1 MIIGGIHVTYNFDE
15 IIDRRETN
23 AMNVEGYKGYLFGD
37 ADTSDLEDHDELIR
51 MWVAD
56 MDFAT
61 PDVVLDAIKDRLD
74 KKILGYT
81 NIFGTDYYDAFVSW
95 TERRFGYTFPQD
107 HLVFSHGIVAGLIEL
122 VSYICDE
129 DDKAL
134 ILTPSYGP
142 FKMACDKNHI
152 ETVYSPMINHNGY
165 YEIDFEDVR
174 KKVESENIKLC
185 IFANPHN
192 PTGRVW
198 SEYELKQFGQIMADN
213 DVWIISDEIHC
224 DIKRAGQTHIPFAKA
239 VPDYDKIVTAMSQSK
254 AFNIAGLMFSN
265 IIIPNRRLL
274 KTWKLHHFSSENP
287 LSIVATQA
295 AYEKGEDWLAA
306 MNDYLD
312 DNFKYLA
319 NFLEQELPHAEFKI
333 PEATYLAWVDLSYYI
348 KEKEINEP
356 IAKYFIK
363 HAGVIIEGQE
373 QFVHNAEGHIR
384 INIAIPREVMKKG
397 LQKIKDA
404 LI

>member
-198 SEYELKQFGQIMADN
+198 SEDELKQFGQIMADN

>member
-1 MIIGGIHVTYNFDE
+1 MTYNFDE
-15 IIDRRETN
+15 IIDRRSTN

-37 ADTSDLEDHDELIR
+37 ADTSDLEEHDELIR

-61 PDVVLDAIKDRLD
+61 PEVVLDAIRDRLD

-81 NIFGTDYYDAFVSW
+81 NIFGTDYYEAFVSW

-122 VSYICDE
+122 VSYICDN

-142 FKMACDKNHI
+142 FKMACDKNNI
-152 ETVYSPMINHNGY
+152 KTVYSPMINHNGY

-174 KKVESENIKLC
+174 QKVETENIKLC

-198 SEYELKQFGQIMADN
+198 SEDELKQLGQIMVDN

-224 DIKRAGQTHIPFAKA
+224 DIKRDGQTHVPFAKA

-295 AYEKGEDWLAA
+295 AYEKGEDWLAS

-319 NFLEQELPHAEFKI
+319 QFLEQELPHAEFKI

-348 KEKEINEP
+348 KAKHIDEP

-384 INIAIPREVMKKG
+384 INIAVPREIMIKG

-404 LI
+404 LV

>member
-1 MIIGGIHVTYNFDE
+1 MTYNFDE

-81 NIFGTDYYDAFVSW
+81 NLFGTDYYDAFVSW

-142 FKMACDKNHI
+142 FKMACDKNNI
-152 ETVYSPMINHNGY
+152 KTIYSPLINHNGY
-165 YEIDFEDVR
+165 YDIDFDDVR
-174 KKVESENIKLC
+174 QKVESENIKLC

-198 SEYELKQFGQIMADN
+198 SEDELKQFGQIMADN

-384 INIAIPREVMKKG
+384 INIAIPHEVMKKG

-404 LI
+404 LV

>member
-1 MIIGGIHVTYNFDE
+1 MTYNFDE
-15 IIDRRETN
+15 IIDRRSTN

-37 ADTSDLEDHDELIR
+37 ADTSDLEEHDELIR

-61 PDVVLDAIKDRLD
+61 PEVVLDAIRDRLD

-81 NIFGTDYYDAFVSW
+81 NIFGTDYYEAFMSW
-95 TERRFGYTFPQD
+95 TERRFGYTFPQE

-122 VSYICDE
+122 VSYICDD

-134 ILTPSYGP
+134 IFTPSYGP
-142 FKMACDKNHI
+142 FKMACDKNNI
-152 ETVYSPMINHNGY
+152 KTVYSPMINHNGY

-174 KKVESENIKLC
+174 QKVETENIKLC

-198 SEYELKQFGQIMADN
+198 SEDELKQLGQIMVDN

-224 DIKRAGQTHIPFAKA
+224 DIKRDGQTHVPFAKA
-239 VPDYDKIVTAMSQSK
+239 VPDYNKIVTAMSQSK

-265 IIIPNRRLL
+265 LIIPNRRLL

-319 NFLEQELPHAEFKI
+319 QFLEQELPHAEFKI

-348 KEKEINEP
+348 KAKHIDEP

-384 INIAIPREVMKKG
+384 INIAVPREIMIKG

-404 LI
+404 LV

>member
-81 NIFGTDYYDAFVSW
+81 NLFGTDYYDAFVSW

-174 KKVESENIKLC
+174 KKVETENIKLC

-198 SEYELKQFGQIMADN
+198 SEDELKQFGQIMADN

-254 AFNIAGLMFSN
+254 AFNKAGLMFSN

-404 LI
+404 LV

>member
-81 NIFGTDYYDAFVSW
+81 NLFGTDYYDAFVSW

-174 KKVESENIKLC
+174 KKVETENIKLC

-198 SEYELKQFGQIMADN
+198 SEDELKQFGQIMADN

-224 DIKRAGQTHIPFAKA
+224 DIKRTGQTHIPFAKA

-319 NFLEQELPHAEFKI
+319 NFLQQELSHAEFKI

-404 LI
+404 LV

>member
-1 MIIGGIHVTYNFDE
+1 MTYNFDE
-15 IIDRRETN
+15 IIDRRSTN

-37 ADTSDLEDHDELIR
+37 ADTSDLEEHDELIR

-61 PDVVLDAIKDRLD
+61 PEVVLDAIRDRLD

-81 NIFGTDYYDAFVSW
+81 NIFGTDYYEAFMSW
-95 TERRFGYTFPQD
+95 TERRFGYTFPQE

-122 VSYICDE
+122 VSYICDD

-134 ILTPSYGP
+134 IFTPSYGP
-142 FKMACDKNHI
+142 FKMACDKNNI
-152 ETVYSPMINHNGY
+152 KTVYSPMIKHNGY

-174 KKVESENIKLC
+174 QKVETENIKLC

-198 SEYELKQFGQIMADN
+198 SEDELKQLGQIMVDN

-224 DIKRAGQTHIPFAKA
+224 DIKRDGQTHVPFAKA

-265 IIIPNRRLL
+265 LIIPNRRLL

-319 NFLEQELPHAEFKI
+319 QFLEQELPHAEFKI

-348 KEKEINEP
+348 KAKHIDEP

-384 INIAIPREVMKKG
+384 INIAVPREIMIKG

-404 LI
+404 LV

>member
-1 MIIGGIHVTYNFDE
+1 
-15 IIDRRETN
+15 
-23 AMNVEGYKGYLFGD
+23 
-37 ADTSDLEDHDELIR
+37 
-51 MWVAD
+51 
-56 MDFAT
+56 
-61 PDVVLDAIKDRLD
+61 LDAIRDRLD

-81 NIFGTDYYDAFVSW
+81 NIFGTDYYEAFMSW
-95 TERRFGYTFPQD
+95 TERRFGYTFPQE

-122 VSYICDE
+122 VSYICDD

-134 ILTPSYGP
+134 IFTPSYGP
-142 FKMACDKNHI
+142 FKMACDKNNI
-152 ETVYSPMINHNGY
+152 KTVYSPMINHNGY

-174 KKVESENIKLC
+174 QKVETENIKVC

-198 SEYELKQFGQIMADN
+198 SEDELKQLGQIMVDN

-224 DIKRAGQTHIPFAKA
+224 DIKRDGQTHVPFAKA

-265 IIIPNRRLL
+265 LIIPNRRLL

-312 DNFKYLA
+312 DNFNYLA
-319 NFLEQELPHAEFKI
+319 QFLEQELPHSEFKI

-348 KEKEINEP
+348 KAKHIDEP

-384 INIAIPREVMKKG
+384 INIAVPREIMIKG

-404 LI
+404 LV

>member
-81 NIFGTDYYDAFVSW
+81 NLFGTDYYDAFVSW

-152 ETVYSPMINHNGY
+152 ETVYSPLINHNGY

-174 KKVESENIKLC
+174 KKVETENIKLC

-198 SEYELKQFGQIMADN
+198 SEDELKQFGQIMADN

-224 DIKRAGQTHIPFAKA
+224 DIKRDGQTHIPFAKA

>member
-1 MIIGGIHVTYNFDE
+1 MTYNFDE
-15 IIDRRETN
+15 IIDRRSTN

-37 ADTSDLEDHDELIR
+37 ADTSDLEEHDELIR

-61 PDVVLDAIKDRLD
+61 PEVVLDAIRDRLD

-81 NIFGTDYYDAFVSW
+81 NIFGTDYYEAFMSW
-95 TERRFGYTFPQD
+95 TERRFGYTFPQE

-122 VSYICDE
+122 VSYICDD

-134 ILTPSYGP
+134 IFTPSYGP
-142 FKMACDKNHI
+142 FKMACDKNNI
-152 ETVYSPMINHNGY
+152 KTVYSPMINHNGY

-174 KKVESENIKLC
+174 QKVETENIKVC

-198 SEYELKQFGQIMADN
+198 SEDELKQLGQIMVDN

-224 DIKRAGQTHIPFAKA
+224 DIKRDGQTHVPFAKV

-265 IIIPNRRLL
+265 LIIPNRRLL

-319 NFLEQELPHAEFKI
+319 QFLEQELPHAEFKI

-348 KEKEINEP
+348 KAKHIDEP

-384 INIAIPREVMKKG
+384 INIAVPREIMIKG

-404 LI
+404 LV

>member
-1 MIIGGIHVTYNFDE
+1 MTYNFDE
-15 IIDRRETN
+15 IIERRYTN

-37 ADTSDLEDHDELIR
+37 ADVSDIEDNDELIR

-61 PDVVLDAIKDRLD
+61 PEVVLDAIRDRLD

-81 NIFGTDYYDAFVSW
+81 NIFGSEYYEAFVSW
-95 TERRFGYTFPQD
+95 TKRRFGYTFPQEQ
-107 HLVFSHGIVAGLIEL
+107 LVFSHGIVAGIIEL

-142 FKMACDKNHI
+142 FKMACDKNNVSP
-152 ETVYSPMINHNGY
+152 VYSPLINNNGY
-165 YEIDFEDVR
+165 YEINYEDVR
-174 KKVESENIKLC
+174 KKVETENIKLC

-198 SEYELKQFGQIMADN
+198 SEDELKQLGEIMQDN
-213 DVWIISDEIHC
+213 DVWVISDEIHC

-239 VPDYDKIVTAMSQSK
+239 VPDYDKIITTMSQSK

-265 IIIPNRRLL
+265 IIIPNKRLL
-274 KTWKLHHFSSENP
+274 KTWKLRHFGTENP
-287 LSIVATQA
+287 LSIAATQA
-295 AYEKGEDWLAA
+295 AYEKGEDWLEA
-306 MNDYLD
+306 MNHYLD

-319 NFLEQELPHAEFKI
+319 EFLENELPHAKFKI

-348 KEKEINEP
+348 NQKEIDEP

-363 HAGVIIEGQE
+363 HAGVIIEGEE
-373 QFVHNAEGHIR
+373 QFVHNAEGHVR

-397 LQKIKDA
+397 LNKIKEA
-404 LI
+404 LV

>member
-81 NIFGTDYYDAFVSW
+81 NLFGTDYYDAFVSW

-174 KKVESENIKLC
+174 KKVETENIKLC

-198 SEYELKQFGQIMADN
+198 SEDELKQFGQIMADN

-239 VPDYDKIVTAMSQSK
+239 VPNYDKIVTAMSQSK

-319 NFLEQELPHAEFKI
+319 NFLEQEIPHAEFKI

-404 LI
+404 LV

>member
-1 MIIGGIHVTYNFDE
+1 MTYNFDE
-15 IIDRRETN
+15 IIDRRSTN
-23 AMNVEGYKGYLFGD
+23 AMNVEGYKCYLFGD
-37 ADTSDLEDHDELIR
+37 ADTSDLEEHDELIR
-51 MWVAD
+51 MWIAD

-61 PDVVLDAIKDRLD
+61 PEVVLDAIRDRLD

-81 NIFGTDYYDAFVSW
+81 NIFGTDYYEAFVSW

-122 VSYICDE
+122 VSYICDN

-142 FKMACDKNHI
+142 FKMVCDKNNI
-152 ETVYSPMINHNGY
+152 KTVYSPMINHNGY

-174 KKVESENIKLC
+174 QKVETENIKLC

-198 SEYELKQFGQIMADN
+198 SEAELKQLGQIMVDN

-224 DIKRAGQTHIPFAKA
+224 DIKRDGQTHVPFAKA

-319 NFLEQELPHAEFKI
+319 QFLEQELPHAEFKI
-333 PEATYLAWVDLSYYI
+333 PEATYLAWVNLSYYI
-348 KEKEINEP
+348 KAKHIDEP

-384 INIAIPREVMKKG
+384 INIAVPREIMIKG

-404 LI
+404 LV

>member
-1 MIIGGIHVTYNFDE
+1 MILGGIHVTYNFDE
-15 IIDRRETN
+15 IIDRRSTN

-37 ADTSDLEDHDELIR
+37 ADTSDLEEHDELIR

-61 PDVVLDAIKDRLD
+61 PEVVLDAIRDRLD

-81 NIFGTDYYDAFVSW
+81 NIFGTDYYEVFMSW
-95 TERRFGYTFPQD
+95 TERRFGYTFPQE

-122 VSYICDE
+122 VSYICDD

-134 ILTPSYGP
+134 IFTPSYGP
-142 FKMACDKNHI
+142 FKMACDKNNI
-152 ETVYSPMINHNGY
+152 KTVYSPMINHNGY

-174 KKVESENIKLC
+174 QKVETENIKLC

-198 SEYELKQFGQIMADN
+198 SEDELKQLGQIMVDN

-224 DIKRAGQTHIPFAKA
+224 DIKRDGQTHVPFAKA

-265 IIIPNRRLL
+265 LIIPNRRLL

-319 NFLEQELPHAEFKI
+319 QFLEQELPHAEFKI

-348 KEKEINEP
+348 KAKHIDEP

-384 INIAIPREVMKKG
+384 INIAVPREIMIKG

-404 LI
+404 LV

>member
-1 MIIGGIHVTYNFDE
+1 MTYNFDE
-15 IIDRRETN
+15 IIDRRSTN

-37 ADTSDLEDHDELIR
+37 TDTSDLEEHDELIR

-61 PDVVLDAIKDRLD
+61 PEVVLDAIRDRLD

-81 NIFGTDYYDAFVSW
+81 NIFGTDYYEAFMSW
-95 TERRFGYTFPQD
+95 TERRFGYTFPQE

-122 VSYICDE
+122 VSYICDD

-134 ILTPSYGP
+134 IFTPSYGP
-142 FKMACDKNHI
+142 FKMACDKNNI
-152 ETVYSPMINHNGY
+152 KTVYSPMINHNGY

-174 KKVESENIKLC
+174 QKVETENIKLC

-198 SEYELKQFGQIMADN
+198 SEDELKQLGQIMVDN

-224 DIKRAGQTHIPFAKA
+224 DIKRDGQTHVPFAKA

-265 IIIPNRRLL
+265 LIIPNRRLL

-319 NFLEQELPHAEFKI
+319 QFLEQELPHAEFKI

-348 KEKEINEP
+348 KAKHIDEP

-384 INIAIPREVMKKG
+384 INIAVPREIMIKG
-397 LQKIKDA
+397 LQKIKGA
-404 LI
+404 LV

>member
-1 MIIGGIHVTYNFDE
+1 MTYNFDE
-15 IIDRRETN
+15 IIDRRSTN

-37 ADTSDLEDHDELIR
+37 ADTSDLEEHDELIR

-61 PDVVLDAIKDRLD
+61 PEVVLDAIRDRLD

-81 NIFGTDYYDAFVSW
+81 NIFGTDYYEAFMSW
-95 TERRFGYTFPQD
+95 TERRFGYTFPQE

-122 VSYICDE
+122 VSYICDD

-134 ILTPSYGP
+134 IFTPSYGP
-142 FKMACDKNHI
+142 FKMACDKNNI
-152 ETVYSPMINHNGY
+152 KTVYSPMINHNGY

-174 KKVESENIKLC
+174 QKVKTENIKLC

-198 SEYELKQFGQIMADN
+198 SEDELKQLGQIMVDN

-224 DIKRAGQTHIPFAKA
+224 DIKRDGQTHVPFAKA

-265 IIIPNRRLL
+265 LIIPNRRLL

-319 NFLEQELPHAEFKI
+319 QFLEQELPHAEFKI

-348 KEKEINEP
+348 KAKHIDEP

-373 QFVHNAEGHIR
+373 QFVHNAEEHIR
-384 INIAIPREVMKKG
+384 INIAVPREIMIKG

-404 LI
+404 LV

>member
-1 MIIGGIHVTYNFDE
+1 
-15 IIDRRETN
+15 
-23 AMNVEGYKGYLFGD
+23 
-37 ADTSDLEDHDELIR
+37 

-61 PDVVLDAIKDRLD
+61 PEVVLDAIRDRLD

-81 NIFGTDYYDAFVSW
+81 NIFGTDYYEAFMSW
-95 TERRFGYTFPQD
+95 TERRFGYTFPQE

-122 VSYICDE
+122 VSYICDD

-134 ILTPSYGP
+134 FFTPSYGP
-142 FKMACDKNHI
+142 FKMACDKNNI
-152 ETVYSPMINHNGY
+152 KTVYSPMINHNGY

-174 KKVESENIKLC
+174 QKVETENIKLC

-198 SEYELKQFGQIMADN
+198 SEDELKQLGQIMVDN

-224 DIKRAGQTHIPFAKA
+224 DIKRDGQTHVPFAKA

-265 IIIPNRRLL
+265 LIIPNRRLL

-319 NFLEQELPHAEFKI
+319 QFLEQELPHAEFKI

-348 KEKEINEP
+348 KAKHIDEP

-384 INIAIPREVMKKG
+384 INIAVPREIMIKG

-404 LI
+404 LV

>member
-1 MIIGGIHVTYNFDE
+1 MTYNFDE
-15 IIDRRETN
+15 IIDRRSTN

-37 ADTSDLEDHDELIR
+37 ADTSDLEEHDELIR

-61 PDVVLDAIKDRLD
+61 PEVVLDAIRDRLD

-81 NIFGTDYYDAFVSW
+81 NIFGTDYYEAFMSW
-95 TERRFGYTFPQD
+95 TERRFGYTFPQE

-122 VSYICDE
+122 VSYICDN

-134 ILTPSYGP
+134 IFTPSYGP
-142 FKMACDKNHI
+142 FKMACDKNNI
-152 ETVYSPMINHNGY
+152 KTVYSPMINHNGY

-174 KKVESENIKLC
+174 QKVETENIKVC

-198 SEYELKQFGQIMADN
+198 SEDELKQLGQIMVDN

-224 DIKRAGQTHIPFAKA
+224 DIKRVGQTHVPFAKA

-319 NFLEQELPHAEFKI
+319 QFLEQELPHAEFKI

-348 KEKEINEP
+348 KAKHIDEP

-384 INIAIPREVMKKG
+384 INIAVPREIMIKG

-404 LI
+404 LV

>member
-1 MIIGGIHVTYNFDE
+1 MTYNFDE
-15 IIDRRETN
+15 IIDRRSTN

-37 ADTSDLEDHDELIR
+37 ADTSDLEEHDELIR

-61 PDVVLDAIKDRLD
+61 PEVVLDAIRDRLD

-81 NIFGTDYYDAFVSW
+81 NIFGTDYYEAFVSW

-122 VSYICDE
+122 VSYICDN

-142 FKMACDKNHI
+142 FKMACDKNNI
-152 ETVYSPMINHNGY
+152 KTVYSPMINHNGY

-174 KKVESENIKLC
+174 QKVETENIKLC

-198 SEYELKQFGQIMADN
+198 SEDELKQLGQIMIDN

-224 DIKRAGQTHIPFAKA
+224 DIKRDGQIHVPFAKA

-319 NFLEQELPHAEFKI
+319 QFLEQELPHAEFKI

-348 KEKEINEP
+348 KAKHIDEP

-384 INIAIPREVMKKG
+384 INIAVPREIMIKG

-404 LI
+404 LV

>member
-1 MIIGGIHVTYNFDE
+1 MTYNFDE
-15 IIDRRETN
+15 IIDRRSTN

-37 ADTSDLEDHDELIR
+37 ADTSDLEEHDELIR
-51 MWVAD
+51 MWIAD

-61 PDVVLDAIKDRLD
+61 PEVVLDAIRDRLD

-81 NIFGTDYYDAFVSW
+81 NIFGTDYYEAFVSW

-122 VSYICDE
+122 VSYICDN

-142 FKMACDKNHI
+142 FKMVCDKNNI
-152 ETVYSPMINHNGY
+152 KTVYSPMINHNGY

-174 KKVESENIKLC
+174 QNVETENIKLC

-198 SEYELKQFGQIMADN
+198 SEAELKQLGQIMVDN

-224 DIKRAGQTHIPFAKA
+224 DIKRDGQTHVPFAKA
-239 VPDYDKIVTAMSQSK
+239 VPDYDKIVTAMSQNK

-287 LSIVATQA
+287 LSTVATQA

-319 NFLEQELPHAEFKI
+319 QFLEQELPHAEFKI

-348 KEKEINEP
+348 KAKHIDEP

-384 INIAIPREVMKKG
+384 INIAVPREIMIKG

-404 LI
+404 LV